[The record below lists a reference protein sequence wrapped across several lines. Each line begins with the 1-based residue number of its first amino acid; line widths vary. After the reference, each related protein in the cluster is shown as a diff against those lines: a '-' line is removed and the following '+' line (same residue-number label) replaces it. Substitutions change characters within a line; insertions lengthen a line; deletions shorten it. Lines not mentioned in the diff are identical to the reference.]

1 MRVMNAALII
11 LLLSLPAMAEERDGR
26 KYRKQREKAN
36 EARRE
41 GRREGADTV
50 DRIREQTLKE
60 IKKFDEER
68 KKAIEKASLEM
79 IKGLFKKAKEADKD
93 ESLARA
99 YSHYHDVSSSRL
111 YKAKEMVAKS
121 RVRMNEIDG
130 VAKDGIR
137 QARMKEYSRQYPDAV
152 AMYRTVIKDFGFSKH
167 AAEAKRRIAS
177 LLRSNIIAPG
187 LILAEADTLEKAKN
201 YPAAQSR
208 YKHLTARYPR
218 SVEAITARRK
228 LEQFNRDIAITEAI
242 DAALAMEA
250 QEKCPGMLRMAENF
264 LKNRM
269 PSRARYY
276 FDMIIRK
283 YPKTEWADK
292 ARVKLETLE

>member
-1 MRVMNAALII
+1 MRVMNVALII

-41 GRREGADTV
+41 GANTE
-50 DRIREQTLKE
+50 DRIREQTIKE
-60 IKKFDEER
+60 LKKFDEER
-68 KKAIEKASLEM
+68 KKAMEKASLEM

-93 ESLARA
+93 ESWARA

-111 YKAKEMVAKS
+111 YRAKEMIAKS
-121 RVRMNEIDG
+121 KARMSEIDG

-152 AMYRTVIKDFGFSKH
+152 AMYQTVIKDFGFSQH
-167 AAEAKRRIAS
+167 AAEAKRRIAF
-177 LLRSNIIAPG
+177 LLRSNSIAPG

-208 YKHLTARYPR
+208 YKHLTVRYPR
-218 SVEAITARRK
+218 SVEAITARKK
-228 LEQFNRDIAITEAI
+228 LEQFNRDIAITEAV
-242 DAALAMEA
+242 DAALAREA
-250 QEKCPGMLRMAENF
+250 QEKGPGMLRMAENF

-276 FDMIIRK
+276 LDMIIRK

-292 ARVKLETLE
+292 ARAKLETLE